1 LEYGAEELQFCGFYG
16 WVVGILYLLEK
27 IAVVGKETWYGFIE
41 NKVLKHRD
49 RKVSLANA
57 AGANQKY
64 ASFIEGILFYKLGSS
79 YFRRRYA
86 ALRPISV
93 VGGKF
98 TTFVAWRDVSMS
110 K

>member
-1 LEYGAEELQFCGFYG
+1 
-16 WVVGILYLLEK
+16 
-27 IAVVGKETWYGFIE
+27 
-41 NKVLKHRD
+41 VLKHRD